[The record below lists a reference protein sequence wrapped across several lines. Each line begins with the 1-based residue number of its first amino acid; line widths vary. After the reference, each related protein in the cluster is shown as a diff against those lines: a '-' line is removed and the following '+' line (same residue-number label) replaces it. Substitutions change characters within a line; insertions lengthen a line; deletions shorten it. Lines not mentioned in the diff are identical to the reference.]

1 MYTNDALTLD
11 EEADQYSLYKGN
23 IYRRA
28 FTLAEVLVTLGIL
41 GVVAA
46 LTIPSL
52 TNKVPDQ
59 KHMAAL
65 KKTYS
70 VLQQATNLV
79 IAEHESPAY
88 WWIEDS
94 LEEPVKIIYNYY
106 KPYFNAMR
114 ECPNVPGCWAY
125 PTKYLNGSVYWDAHN
140 ISWYQYAYTLADG
153 VNILID
159 IYDTANARSFG
170 VDVDYPCP
178 IIWVDVNADALP
190 NQIGRDMFAFVI
202 THEGLKPAGLDDVS
216 DCTTS
221 GKGWT
226 CVSRIIRDGWTIKY
240 LE

>member
-1 MYTNDALTLD
+1 MYTKN
-11 EEADQYSLYKGN
+11 
-23 IYRRA
+23 A
-28 FTLAEVLVTLGIL
+28 FTLAEVLVTLGII

-46 LTIPSL
+46 LTIQSL

-88 WWIEDS
+88 WWIEDDV
-94 LEEPVKIIYNYY
+94 EEPVKIIYNYY

-125 PTKYLNGSVYWDAHN
+125 PTKYLDGSVYWDAHN
-140 ISWYQYAYTLADG
+140 TRWYQYSYTLADG

-170 VDVDYPCP
+170 VDVDKACP
-178 IIWVDVNADALP
+178 VIWVDVNADTLP
-190 NQIGRDMFAFVI
+190 NQIGRDIFAFII
-202 THEGLKPAGLDDVS
+202 TDRGLQPAGLVFTDPLPS
-216 DCTTS
+216 SSPAGPFPPPWPC
-221 GKGWT
+221 
-226 CVSRIIRDGWTIKY
+226 RAR
-240 LE
+240 